1 MVKEL
6 IETIESEMVAMWALG
21 EVPGVIKHDPDFIS
35 MILQAVYVDMEHYRA
50 LGMIIGES

>member
-1 MVKEL
+1 MVQEL